1 MKLPFL
7 KHKSSKG
14 VKVVV
19 LRDSHS
25 DVHQWSLSQNT
36 IVGVSVLAIVLS
48 TAVLIFSADI
58 LTRFMYKSKLEEVKQ
73 NNRSLISLLLDL
85 RSDLDSAKAD
95 MDKLEEKDRALRTYA
110 NLPPIDRDVRQVGVG
125 GLVTAR
131 RSNLDEM
138 LPDIEEKVTRLEI
151 DINELSRK
159 VRLEKE
165 SFEAVFNVLKKST
178 EKLPSIPS
186 IRPAGGGYLN
196 SGFGY
201 RRDPFSGE
209 KRFHH
214 GLDISAPKGTPVYS
228 SAAGKVIYASY
239 KGTYGLSIKVNHGH
253 GYQSF
258 YAHLKRMLVK
268 AGQEIKRGDLIGEI
282 GNTGRSTAPHLHYEV
297 HYYGTPQNP
306 KNYFFAGRL
315 E

>member
-7 KHKSSKG
+7 KRKSSEG
-14 VKVVV
+14 VKLVVI
-19 LRDSHS
+19 RDSNS

-36 IVGVSVLAIVLS
+36 IVAVSILAVVLS

-58 LTRFMYKSKLEEVKQ
+58 LTRFMYKSRLEEVKQ

-85 RSDLDSAKAD
+85 RSDLDEMKVD
-95 MDKLEEKDRALRTYA
+95 MNQLEEKDRALRTYA
-110 NLPPIDRDVRQVGVG
+110 NLPAIDRDVREVGVG
-125 GLVTAR
+125 RLTTR
-131 RSNLDEM
+131 RSDLDEL
-138 LPDIEEKVTRLEI
+138 LPDIEEKVTQLEI

-165 SFEAVFNVLKKST
+165 SFETVFDALKNST

-201 RRDPFSGE
+201 RNDPFSSE

-214 GLDISAPKGTPVYS
+214 GLDISAPNGTPVYS
-228 SAAGKVIYASY
+228 AADGKVVYASY
-239 KGTYGLSIKVNHGH
+239 KGTYGQSIKINHGH

-258 YAHLKRMLVK
+258 YAHLMKMLVK
-268 AGQEIKRGDLIGEI
+268 PGEVVKRGDLIGEI